1 MKTAKQT
8 VSVFLAIAFLCIMM
22 LERMRQKPKQLLR
35 NFIDYNYL
43 ADLTNEAYAG

>member
-22 LERMRQKPKQLLR
+22 SGANATE
-35 NFIDYNYL
+35 
-43 ADLTNEAYAG
+43 TEATFAEFH